1 MGVGTSLS
9 LIFFFS
15 LTFDW
20 QDSGSDSSN
29 MDLEAVQALLS
40 FSRAAHHYHHQQV
53 GAGETPQ
60 ASDCDDWDEAD
71 SENDK
76 LKHFESTKV

>member
-1 MGVGTSLS
+1 
-9 LIFFFS
+9 
-15 LTFDW
+15 
-20 QDSGSDSSN
+20 